1 MERAKFE
8 PFGEEIKLPESA
20 EVGASSSGS
29 LLWIGSGLFW
39 ILAGTIVIAR
49 AIYFDPSVFD
59 RLNHIVTLWH
69 GVPNG

>member
-1 MERAKFE
+1 MERAEFE

-20 EVGASSSGS
+20 EMEATSSGW
-29 LLWIGSGLFW
+29 LLWIGSGFFW

-59 RLNHIVTLWH
+59 GFNHFVALWH